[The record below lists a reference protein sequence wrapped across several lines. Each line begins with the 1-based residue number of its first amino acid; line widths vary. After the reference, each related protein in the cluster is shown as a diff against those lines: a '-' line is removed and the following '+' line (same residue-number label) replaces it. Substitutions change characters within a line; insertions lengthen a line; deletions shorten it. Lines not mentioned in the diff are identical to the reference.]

1 LLVGAVGAVVVAHRT
16 HLATSSRNRVSNNK
30 FRDRLKLNVVRVSLV
45 AEEAV
50 AAKVAEAIKTLEVL
64 KIKPPPALLPV
75 VVV

>member
-1 LLVGAVGAVVVAHRT
+1 
-16 HLATSSRNRVSNNK
+16 VSNNK